1 MRAAPGSGPDVATIA
16 TGRVAY
22 VQSTRVPV
30 VGARDIPEEKV

>member
-1 MRAAPGSGPDVATIA
+1 MSAAGAPGPAVAATCDGP
-16 TGRVAY
+16 VAY